1 MRKVSYV
8 IALVLL
14 LPAANESF
22 GQDFSNKGK
31 DFWVAY
37 GYHQTMNGA
46 NGGSQNMVLYF
57 AAEQDA
63 LVKVDIPGLGYT
75 QSYTVPANSV
85 VTSNP
90 IPKTGAQDARLTAT
104 STAPEN
110 KGIHITSDKPIV
122 AYAHIYNSS
131 VSGATILFPT
141 NTLGREYYS
150 VNYTNNS
157 NTGNANCWFYVIAA
171 DTGTTTVEI
180 TPVANIVNTANGVVY
195 PAGVP
200 VTINMQEGQVY
211 NFMGQYSGFSGVD
224 LTGSRVRSISTASGA
239 CKPIA
244 VFSGSGRIN
253 ITCNGAS
260 TSGSSDNYMS
270 QAFPKTAWGKKYL
283 TIPASGGNSFNIYR
297 ICVSDPATVVRIN
310 GVITTLPLTGNFYY
324 EIAATNQ
331 PQLIEADQPILVAQY
346 FTSQNQCGN
355 MTGGQLGDPEV
366 IYLSPVEQNINK
378 VLWNATPNFNIT
390 QHYFNVI
397 IPNTGT
403 ALTSFLLD
411 GFPVA
416 PGSFLVHPQDP
427 AYSYLAQNV
436 LAGQHIIQSD
446 SGFNAIAYGFGNAES
461 YGYNA
466 GTNIK
471 DIYRYISV
479 DNQYA
484 AVDFP
489 AACKGSPFSLAMT
502 FPYQPTQIIWDFNGL
517 FPNDTINNP
526 VFTSTVVVNGR
537 TLYKYALTGTFSVPA
552 PGIYPIRIIA
562 HNPTADGCSGV
573 QEIDYDLQIFDLPG
587 ADFNFTTNG
596 CVSSPVLFTD
606 NSTNNSGR
614 PITQRHW
621 NFGDGN
627 TANNVASTSHTY
639 AGPGSYTV
647 KYSIITDIGCKSDT
661 MPKTVVLND
670 PPVAG
675 FTPVA
680 PFCAGKTVTFSD
692 NSSVATGAIT
702 KWTWNFGDGSPVVTA
717 TTNAPQTHT
726 YANTGPYTVSLQVE
740 TASGCVSGV
749 TQQIITVHPN
759 PVVAFTLPVVCL
771 PVGAAQ
777 FNSNSTI
784 SDGTQSQFTYLWNF
798 GDASPNATVQN
809 PLHNYT
815 GVGPYNVSLT
825 VTSNNG
831 CATMLS
837 QNLATI
843 YAEPKAVFPLPAE
856 VCLGTTMN
864 FTDQSTAAGSSVTQ
878 WLWNFGDATTA
889 TTQNPSHTYTAAG
902 TYTVTLSVTSA
913 VGCQSV
919 SPANIATQTVTVN
932 ALPTAGFNV
941 SLPGCVGQGVTF
953 TSTSVPNSGTITK
966 WTWNYGDATPPAVAT
981 NGNPLVHTYSAIN
994 SYPVTLQVETD
1005 KGCISSVFPVNV
1017 VINAVPDAGFIS
1029 PEICVSDNLAPFTD
1043 TSKISSGS
1051 ISTWEW
1057 NFGDPNANAG
1067 NPNISTLQNP
1077 THHYTLPGSYT
1088 AQLIATS
1095 NAGCKDT
1102 TNHPVNVNGAVLAPQ
1117 FSVENAGPLCS
1128 NTTVSIKDASTIDAG
1143 NILRVEIYWDA
1154 ADPTNKTVDNT
1165 PAPGKTY
1172 SHAYPEFGSP
1182 ATRTYTVR
1190 YEVWSGINCV
1200 NSVTRD
1206 ITLLATPQLAFGS
1219 VLPVCD
1225 NIPAFQ
1231 LSQVQLINNLP
1242 GSGVFSGTG
1251 VSSTGMF
1258 DPDVAG
1264 EGTHTIT
1271 YTYTG
1276 TNGCVNS
1283 SGQDIIVNPS
1293 PVADA
1298 GPDKFVL
1305 EGGYIVLTP
1314 KLVTNIPVS
1323 YSWTPATY
1331 LNDPAIASPQAS
1343 PPTDFTYTLTV
1354 TSDKGCVNTDEV
1366 FVKLLKSLVIPNI
1379 FSPNGD
1385 GVNDRWVIKYLDSYP
1400 GCVIQIYNRYGQLV
1414 QRFVNYISPWDGK
1427 INGQDA
1433 PIGTYYYVIDPKN
1446 GGKPVTGY
1454 VDIIR

>member
-8 IALVLL
+8 LTLVLL
-14 LPAANESF
+14 LSGINESF
-22 GQDFSNKGK
+22 AQDFSNKGK

-37 GYHQTMNGA
+37 GYHQTMTGA

-57 AAEQDA
+57 AAEQVTN
-63 LVKVDIPGLGYT
+63 VKVEIPGLGYS
-75 QSYTVPANSV
+75 QSYVVAANSV

-90 IPKTGAQDARLTAT
+90 IPKIGAQDARLT
-104 STAPEN
+104 SELGIPEN

-122 AYAHIYNSS
+122 AYAHIYNQS
-131 VSGATILFPT
+131 VSGASILFPT

-180 TPVANIVNTANGVVY
+180 TPSANTLTH

-200 VTINMQEGQVY
+200 FTVNLTQGQVY
-211 NFMGQYSGFSGVD
+211 NLMGQYSGFSGVD
-224 LTGSRVRSISTASGA
+224 LTGSSIRSISTTAGA

-253 ITCNGAS
+253 ITCNGPS

-283 TIPASGGNSFNIYR
+283 TVPAAGGNAFNIYR
-297 ICVSDPATVVRIN
+297 VCVSDPGTIVRIN
-310 GVITTLPLTGNFYY
+310 GVVTTLPLIGNFYY

-331 PQLIEADQPILVAQY
+331 PQLIESDKPILVAQY

-355 MTGGQLGDPEV
+355 STANQLGDPEV

-378 VLWNATPNFNIT
+378 VLWNATPNFAIQ
-390 QHYFNVI
+390 QHNFNVV
-397 IPNTGT
+397 IPNSGT
-403 ALTSFLLD
+403 ALTSFRLD
-411 GFPVA
+411 GIPVA

-427 AYSYLAQNV
+427 AYSYLVQNV
-436 LAGQHIIQSD
+436 TSGQHIIQSD

-484 AVDFP
+484 VVDFP
-489 AACKGSPFSLAMT
+489 AACKGAPFSLSMT
-502 FPYQPTQIIWDFNGL
+502 FPYQPTQIIWQFNGL
-517 FPNDTINNP
+517 FPDDTLNNP
-526 VFTSTVVVNGR
+526 AFTSTVVVNGR
-537 TLYKYALTGTFSVPA
+537 TLYKYALPGSFSVPA
-552 PGIYPIRIIA
+552 AGIYPIRIVA
-562 HNPTADGCSGV
+562 QNPTADGCSGV
-573 QEIDYDLQIFDLPG
+573 QEIDYDLQIFDLPV

-596 CVSSPVLFTD
+596 CVSSPVLFND
-606 NSTNNSGR
+606 NSSNTSGR
-614 PITQRHW
+614 PITHRHW

-627 TANNVASTSHTY
+627 TVNDVSSTSHTY
-639 AGPGSYTV
+639 SGPGSYIV
-647 KYSIITDIGCKSDT
+647 KYTIISDVGCKSDT
-661 MPKTVVLND
+661 MPKTVILND
-670 PPVAG
+670 PPVAD

-680 PFCAGKTVTFSD
+680 PFCASKTVSFTD
-692 NSSVATGAIT
+692 NSSVATGSIT
-702 KWTWNFGDGSPVVTA
+702 KWTWNFGDGSPLVIA
-717 TTNAPQTHT
+717 TTSTGQTHT
-726 YANTGPYTVSLQVE
+726 YANTGPYTVTLTVE
-740 TASGCVSGV
+740 TASGCVSAPASKN
-749 TQQIITVHPN
+749 ITVSPN
-759 PVVAFTLPVVCL
+759 PVVAFNLPNVCL
-771 PVGAAQ
+771 PAGAAQ

-784 SDGTQSQFTYLWNF
+784 SDGTESQFTYLWNF
-798 GDASPNATVQN
+798 GDATPTANVQN

-815 GVGPYNVSLT
+815 ATGPYNVSLT

-831 CATMLS
+831 CATTLT

-843 YAEPKAVFPLPAE
+843 YAEPKAIFPLPAE
-856 VCLGTTMN
+856 VCLGAAMN
-864 FTDQSTAAGSSVTQ
+864 FTDQSTAAGSSISQ
-878 WLWNFGDATTA
+878 WQWSFGDAA
-889 TTQNPSHTYTAAG
+889 TSAVQNPSHTYTAAG

-913 VGCQSV
+913 IGCQSV

-953 TSTSVPNSGTITK
+953 TSTSVPNSGNITK
-966 WTWNYGDATPPAVAT
+966 WTWNYGDATPAIVAT
-981 NGNPLVHTYSAIN
+981 NGNPLTHVYSAIN
-994 SYPVTLQVETD
+994 SYQATLQIETD
-1005 KGCISSVFPVNV
+1005 KGCVSSVFPRDI
-1017 VINAVPDAGFIS
+1017 VINAVPVAGFIS
-1029 PEICVSDNLAPFTD
+1029 PDICVGDNLAPFTD
-1043 TSKISSGS
+1043 TSKISSG
-1051 ISTWEW
+1051 TVNAWEW

-1067 NPNISTLQNP
+1067 NPNISLLQNP
-1077 THHYTLPGSYT
+1077 THHYTIPNTYT
-1088 AQLIATS
+1088 AQLIVTS
-1095 NAGCKDT
+1095 NMGCKDT
-1102 TNHPVNVNGAVLAPQ
+1102 TTNPVKVNGAVLTPQ
-1117 FSVENAGPLCS
+1117 FTVENAGPLCS
-1128 NTTVSIKDASTIDAG
+1128 NKSITIKDASTIDAG
-1143 NILRVEIYWDA
+1143 SILRVEIYWDA
-1154 ADPTNKTVDNT
+1154 ADPTNKTTDNS
-1165 PAPGKTY
+1165 PVQGETY
-1172 SHAYPEFGSP
+1172 THTYPEFGSP
-1182 ATRTYTVR
+1182 ATKQYTIR
-1190 YEVWSGINCV
+1190 YEVWSGITCV
-1200 NSVTRD
+1200 NS
-1206 ITLLATPQLAFGS
+1206 ITQTIDLLATPQLAFGA

-1225 NIPAFQ
+1225 NAPAFQ
-1231 LSQVQLINNLP
+1231 LSQVQLTNNLP

-1251 VSSTGMF
+1251 VSSAGLF
-1258 DPDVAG
+1258 DPEGAG
-1264 EGTHTIT
+1264 EGQHSII

-1276 TNGCVNS
+1276 TNGCSNS
-1283 SGQDIIVNPS
+1283 ASQDIIVNPT
-1293 PVADA
+1293 PDADA

-1314 KLVTNIPVS
+1314 KQVTNMPVT
-1323 YSWTPATY
+1323 YLWTPPTY
-1331 LNDPAIASPQAS
+1331 LNNPAIANPQAS

-1354 TSDKGCVNTDEV
+1354 TSDKGCVDDDQV
-1366 FVKLLKSLVIPNI
+1366 FVTLLKSLVIPNI

-1385 GVNDRWVIKYLDSYP
+1385 GINDKWMIKYLDSYP

-1414 QRFVNYISPWDGK
+1414 QRYVNYTTPWDGR

-1446 GGKPVTGY
+1446 GRKPITGY